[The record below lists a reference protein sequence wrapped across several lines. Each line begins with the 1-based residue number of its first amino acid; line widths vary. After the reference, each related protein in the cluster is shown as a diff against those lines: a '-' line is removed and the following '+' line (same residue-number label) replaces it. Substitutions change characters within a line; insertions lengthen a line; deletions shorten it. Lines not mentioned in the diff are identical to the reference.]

1 MFAVTAARFLC
12 WYQNSSHTSVSFW
25 NTFFFYDN
33 SWKDSKI
40 CKAKFLCK
48 IEIKVQVSPIHRS
61 TTVDILLFLS
71 SGWVLKCSSLKVLY
85 SLADVV
91 RWEPLQGAWLISKLI
106 TIWFWSYFSLFFSYS
121 WYFNWSL
128 YLRSP
133 SFLYYLRSGLTYVGI
148 YLPPIGLKF
157 FRFSTVYSCA
167 VSTIDWH
174 CLKCAA
180 MQSIHQCKHQG
191 IKLQKI
197 FRLIWYED
205 LLLFAALSQAT
216 FCKKIQ
222 ELTQ

>member
-71 SGWVLKCSSLKVLY
+71 SGWVLKCSFLKVLY

-128 YLRSP
+128 YVRSP

-148 YLPPIGLKF
+148 YLPPLVWN
-157 FRFSTVYSCA
+157 FSGSLPFILV
-167 VSTIDWH
+167 
-174 CLKCAA
+174 
-180 MQSIHQCKHQG
+180 
-191 IKLQKI
+191 
-197 FRLIWYED
+197 
-205 LLLFAALSQAT
+205 LSQQLIDIVLNVQQCNQFTNAST
-216 FCKKIQ
+216 K
-222 ELTQ
+222 E